1 MRNIQVCPIPS
12 LIKLYSQKD
21 KIIVIVDIFRA
32 TSIICTM
39 FMNGASKV
47 IPVESL
53 EIAKKYKDKGFLVAA
68 ERNGKKIDFA
78 DFGNSPFEFTLEKI
92 QDKTIVY
99 STTNGTQT
107 INLCN
112 NNEVVLI
119 GSFLNISALANY
131 LINLKK
137 DVIILCSGWEGD
149 FCLEDMIFAGALSE
163 KLIKS
168 QQFGL
173 YNDAAL
179 ISMDNWSFAKPNIE
193 NYLKKS
199 FQYKRLEKLG
209 MVEIIRY
216 CLTLDKTDLVP
227 VYIDNCLIL
236 K

>member
-1 MRNIQVCPIPS
+1 MNTIEVCIVPS
-12 LIKLYSQKD
+12 LFKSFDHQGKA
-21 KIIVIVDIFRA
+21 IVIVDIFRA

-39 FMNGASKV
+39 LMNGASKV

-53 EIAKKYKDKGFLVAA
+53 EIAKEYKKKGFLVAA

-78 DFGNSPFEFTLEKI
+78 DFGNSPFEFLAEKI
-92 QDKTIVY
+92 KDKTIVY

-112 NNEVVLI
+112 KNDVVLTA
-119 GSFLNISALANY
+119 SFLNISAIANY
-131 LINLKK
+131 LIKLDK
-137 DVIILCSGWEGD
+137 DIIILCSGWEGD

-163 KLIKS
+163 KLVKS
-168 QQFGL
+168 QRFCL
-173 YNDAAL
+173 HNDAATS
-179 ISMDNWSFAKPNIE
+179 SMDNWNFAKSNLE

-199 FQYKRLEKLG
+199 FQYKRLENLG

-216 CLTLDKTDLVP
+216 CLTLDITDVIP
-227 VYIDNCLIL
+227 MYIDNCLIL

>member
-1 MRNIQVCPIPS
+1 MRKIQVCLIPS
-12 LIKLYSQKD
+12 LFKLYDQKD
-21 KIIVIVDIFRA
+21 KVIVIVDIFRA

-53 EIAKKYKDKGFLVAA
+53 EIAKRYKDKGFLVAA

-149 FCLEDMIFAGALSE
+149 FCLEDMVFAGALSE

-168 QQFGL
+168 QQFCL
-173 YNDAAL
+173 YNDAAV
-179 ISMDNWSFAKPNIE
+179 ISMDNWSFAKSNIE

-216 CLTLDKTDLVP
+216 CLTLDETEVIP
-227 VYIDNCLIL
+227 VYIDNCLVL